1 MLCEYTPFLCAAFSQ
16 TFLCLGEKVFI
27 TMRKIPC
34 LNSLKRHILVIF
46 LPMHNIDNREVSSEG
61 IFPDYPHEE

>member
-1 MLCEYTPFLCAAFSQ
+1 
-16 TFLCLGEKVFI
+16 
-27 TMRKIPC
+27 MRIIPC
-34 LNSLKRHILVIF
+34 QNSLKQGIQVIF